1 MTPFAILPRYIAR
14 RYLFTFS
21 MNFIGIILLIFFV
34 DFGETNKSLSNVP
47 GYTAKIGALLSIL
60 HIPAIIQISIPF
72 VVLTA
77 SINTLMGLN
86 RKYELVIARAS
97 GLSAWQ
103 FLLPILLSNF
113 IIGILAVTVLNP
125 LGAAASRYADVVSQ
139 NNNLGQT
146 TSIASGLDSAP
157 WIRQSTSEG
166 SSILGGRSTS
176 ENGSVLHQAT
186 FLRFDKDNQIQDR
199 IEAEKATLSD
209 GFWLLKNVHIYQSG
223 KPVRDLVEFQ
233 VKTNLQAE
241 FIEEAFASAD
251 SVSVYEL
258 ADKIAAAN
266 SFGLKANVY
275 LMKLHKVIALPAF
288 LVAMTLIAAMVSLT
302 FVRFGQSL
310 YAILSGILCGFLL
323 YVMSELITAFGEAGS
338 VPPIVAAW
346 LPVIV
351 AITIGTTIL
360 LHKEDG

>member
-1 MTPFAILPRYIAR
+1 MNPFAILPRYIAR

-21 MNFIGIILLIFFV
+21 MNFIGIVLLIFFV
-34 DFGETNKSLSNVP
+34 DFGETNRRLADLP
-47 GYTAKIGALLSIL
+47 GYTAQIGAILSVL
-60 HIPAIIQISIPF
+60 HIPSIIQISIPF
-72 VVLTA
+72 VVLIA
-77 SINTLMGLN
+77 SITTLMGLN

-103 FLLPILLSNF
+103 FLLPVLFSNF
-113 IIGILAVTVLNP
+113 IIGILVVTILNP
-125 LGAAASRYADVVSQ
+125 LGASASRYADALSQ
-139 NNNLGQT
+139 NNNLGQQS
-146 TSIASGLDSAP
+146 SIASGQDSAP

-166 SSILGGRSTS
+166 SAILGGRSAS
-176 ENGSVLHQAT
+176 ENGSVLHQVT
-186 FLRFDKDNQIQDR
+186 FLRFDQDNQIQDR

-209 GFWLLKNVHIYQSG
+209 GFWLLKNVQIYQSG
-223 KPVRDLVEFQ
+223 KPVRNLVEFK

-251 SVSVYEL
+251 SVSIFEL
-258 ADKIAAAN
+258 AGKIDAAN

-275 LMKLHKVIALPAF
+275 LMKLHQLIALPAF

-310 YAILSGILCGFLL
+310 YAILGGILCGFLL

-351 AITIGTTIL
+351 AATIGTTIL